1 MYARGK
7 TYRARLLVIV
17 TTERER
23 KRLCTPTRSI
33 ALRSLIAAKI
43 IARRHFESVDQPP
56 LLLLLIWFT
65 FLLYLK
71 ASAIFPPLSLPPFGQ
86 EENAARKERA
96 KAGYKRAWP
105 SVTLC
110 LFVPRGRAN
119 IQSGYAIFR
128 SMPLAYLEYDPW
140 WRRNERPC
148 ACLLLRYTI
157 QLTCENPD
165 GSTRFEI
172 DYRRDTRSDYPS
184 LFIQKPNRTRSS
196 YELLHSAYLYST
208 CKLFTRRTTVR
219 LSFVWVSFESF
230 RIFIQIYV
238 FVFRSLMFVRRGNE

>member
-1 MYARGK
+1 
-7 TYRARLLVIV
+7 
-17 TTERER
+17 
-23 KRLCTPTRSI
+23 
-33 ALRSLIAAKI
+33 
-43 IARRHFESVDQPP
+43 
-56 LLLLLIWFT
+56 
-65 FLLYLK
+65 
-71 ASAIFPPLSLPPFGQ
+71 
-86 EENAARKERA
+86 
-96 KAGYKRAWP
+96 
-105 SVTLC
+105 
-110 LFVPRGRAN
+110 
-119 IQSGYAIFR
+119 
-128 SMPLAYLEYDPW
+128 MPLAYLEYDPW

-219 LSFVWVSFESF
+219 LSFVWVLFEFRSRVSEFLYRYMSLSFEVWCLYEEVMNNELYLFRIWMLKLFKHVCKKCVGICLFVTGSSF
-230 RIFIQIYV
+230 RIRTRIEGRERERDYADAALATAV
-238 FVFRSLMFVRRGNE
+238 NVA